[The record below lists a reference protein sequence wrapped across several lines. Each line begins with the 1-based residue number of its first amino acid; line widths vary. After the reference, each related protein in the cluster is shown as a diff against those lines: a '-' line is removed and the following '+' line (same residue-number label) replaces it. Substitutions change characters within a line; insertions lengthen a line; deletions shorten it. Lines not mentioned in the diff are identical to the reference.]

1 MSEPL
6 ATRSYRTL
14 DPERLIGA
22 AEFRDRQEMARAE
35 AARLGLGGL
44 VVYSRGG
51 GPVDMSA
58 DVFYL
63 ANHYSQQPYMSDHV
77 GIGRARSHG
86 VLIIP
91 VSGPTTLVVD
101 VPWWRRDLVVADDV
115 RAGNDVTG
123 VTADAI
129 RGLRL
134 DTSRLGVVGA
144 SSMTAAAYLGLAA
157 ELPSAELE
165 RVDDLV
171 ERHRVHKSPAEVVAL
186 RAAIELGVDAVRA
199 AFETVT
205 PGMTE
210 AVAVAAAAEVVA
222 REGGVLY
229 DAACA
234 SGTHADLFTWAR
246 VPSSDPRR
254 PLAVGDMFH
263 MDCYG
268 AFGGYFWDF
277 GRTRIVGDDPSPIQ
291 RGLVDTAIDI
301 VDAVCTAIRPGI
313 TAGEAQAV
321 GAAVMASSP
330 VIASLPPAE
339 GETEGFPA
347 VGHGI
352 GLGWEGPWL
361 TVDDPMVLEPGMA
374 IAVETIVGHP
384 SVGGGFF
391 EENGIVTDTGFEV
404 LTSSVP
410 RRWW

>member
-1 MSEPL
+1 VSPQVN
-6 ATRSYRTL
+6 AASYRGL
-14 DPERLIGA
+14 DPERLIPA
-22 AEFRDRQEMARAE
+22 TEYRDRQDRARAE
-35 AARLGLGGL
+35 AERLGLAGL

-51 GPVDMSA
+51 GPIDMSA

-91 VSGPTTLVVD
+91 VTGPTTLIVD
-101 VPWWRRDLVVADDV
+101 VPWWRRDLVVADAV
-115 RAGNDVTG
+115 RPGNDVTG
-123 VTADAI
+123 LVADAMGSL
-129 RGLRL
+129 GLASGRV
-134 DTSRLGVVGA
+134 GVVGT
-144 SSMTAAAYLGLAA
+144 SSMTAAAYLGLVG
-157 ELPSAELE
+157 EVPSVDLV

-171 ERHRVHKSPAEVVAL
+171 ERLRIHKSPSEVIAL
-186 RAAIELGVDAVRA
+186 RAAIALGVDAVRA
-199 AFETVT
+199 AFDVIQ
-205 PGMTE
+205 PGVTE
-210 AVAVAAAAEVVA
+210 ADAAAVAAEIVA

-234 SGTHADLFTWAR
+234 SGVHADQFTWAR
-246 VPSSDPRR
+246 VPSSDARR
-254 PLAVGDMFH
+254 PLAAGDIFH

-277 GRTRIVGDDPSPIQ
+277 GRTRIVGDEPTESQ
-291 RGLVDTAIDI
+291 RGLVETAIEI
-301 VDAVCTAIRPGI
+301 VDAVCAAIRPGVN
-313 TAGEAQAV
+313 AREAHAA
-321 GAAVMASSP
+321 GAAVMAASP
-330 VIASLPPAE
+330 VIAALPPAE

-361 TVDDPMVLEPGMA
+361 TPDDATVLEPGMA

-391 EENGIVTDTGFEV
+391 EENGIVTDTGFDI
-404 LTSSVP
+404 LTSAVP